1 MRKICNNKWS
11 AACGLYLSLTY
22 SATMIYSKMFVLA
35 TTSPYIA
42 LRQSNAFY
50 KKKLHCKQ
58 AKTLP
63 KSIWKWH
70 FYLIDMQIYNK
81 FKTKNMCIT
90 RFNLKIRIWIWV
102 NCWYF
107 FKNNIKLKMIHDVF
121 LNCFI
126 IWLKLPWQ

>member
-1 MRKICNNKWS
+1 
-11 AACGLYLSLTY
+11 
-22 SATMIYSKMFVLA
+22 MFVLA

-63 KSIWKWH
+63 KSI
-70 FYLIDMQIYNK
+70 DMQIYNK

-90 RFNLKIRIWIWV
+90 RFNLKIRI
-102 NCWYF
+102 
-107 FKNNIKLKMIHDVF
+107 
-121 LNCFI
+121 
-126 IWLKLPWQ
+126 